1 MLLILGIMV
10 NMVDKEKFKI
20 LTNDGY
26 YSVIDTE
33 TGRQLD
39 LNNKYHVKQLITLLN
54 DWCLIIQDKWLR

>member
-1 MLLILGIMV
+1 MLLISGIMV

-39 LNNKYHVKQLITLLN
+39 LNNKYHVKQLITLPQS
-54 DWCLIIQDKWLR
+54 IE

>member
-1 MLLILGIMV
+1 
-10 NMVDKEKFKI
+10 MVDKEKFKI

-39 LNNKYHVKQLITLLN
+39 LNNKYHVKQRQMATITN
-54 DWCLIIQDKWLR
+54 IVGV

>member
-1 MLLILGIMV
+1 MV

-33 TGRQLD
+33 TGSQLD
-39 LNNKYHVKQLITLLN
+39 LNNKYHVK
-54 DWCLIIQDKWLR
+54 IIVTVRNSAAIRF